1 MSFEKLVEEKIRAAM
16 EAGEFDNLEGAGL
29 PLDLDEY
36 FATPEDLR
44 VSFSVLKNARVLPR
58 EVELLKE
65 IESLRDGLAA
75 RSSSDEKA
83 RLRSELNDRL
93 LQYEV
98 IMDRYRRSRKRPL
111 P

>member
-65 IESLRDGLAA
+65 IGSLKSAIAA
-75 RSSSDEKA
+75 AAAHEDKI
-83 RLRSELNDRL
+83 RLRRELNDAL

-98 IMDRYRRSRKRPL
+98 IMDRYRRTRKRGL

>member
-16 EAGEFDNLEGAGL
+16 EAGEFDNLEGAGQ

-36 FATPEDLR
+36 FAAPEDLR
-44 VSFSVLKNARVLPR
+44 ISFSVLKNARVLPR

-65 IESLRDGLAA
+65 IESLKSATA
-75 RSSSDEKA
+75 SASSSEDKL
-83 RLRSELNDRL
+83 RLRRELNDAL

-98 IMDRYRRSRKRPL
+98 IMDRYRRTRKRGL
-111 P
+111 G

>member
-65 IESLRDGLAA
+65 IGSLKSAIAA
-75 RSSSDEKA
+75 ASYEDKI
-83 RLRSELNDRL
+83 RLRRELNDAL

-98 IMDRYRRSRKRPL
+98 IMDRYRRTRKQGL
-111 P
+111 L

>member
-44 VSFSVLKNARVLPR
+44 VSFSVLKNARILPR
-58 EVELLKE
+58 ELELLKE
-65 IESLRDGLAA
+65 IGSLKSAIPAA
-75 RSSSDEKA
+75 SYEDKI
-83 RLRSELNDRL
+83 RLRRELNDAL
-93 LQYEV
+93 LQYDV
-98 IMDRYRRSRKRPL
+98 IMDRYRRSRRQGL

>member
-1 MSFEKLVEEKIRAAM
+1 MSFEKLVEEKIRVAM
-16 EAGEFDNLEGAGL
+16 EAGEFDNLQGAGL

-65 IESLRDGLAA
+65 IESLKDAIAA
-75 RSSSDEKA
+75 AASYEDKL
-83 RLRSELNDRL
+83 RLRRELNDAL
-93 LQYEV
+93 LQYDV
-98 IMDRYRRSRKRPL
+98 IMDRYRRSRRLGL

>member
-16 EAGEFDNLEGAGL
+16 EAGEFDNLQGAGL

-65 IESLRDGLAA
+65 IESLKKAIAA
-75 RSSSDEKA
+75 ASSFEDKL
-83 RLRSELNDRL
+83 RLRRELNDAL
-93 LQYEV
+93 LQYDV
-98 IMDRYRRSRKRPL
+98 IMDRYRRSRR
-111 P
+111 

>member
-44 VSFSVLKNARVLPR
+44 VSFSVLKNARILPR
-58 EVELLKE
+58 ELELLKE
-65 IESLRDGLAA
+65 IGSLKSAISAA
-75 RSSSDEKA
+75 SYEDKI
-83 RLRSELNDRL
+83 RLRRELNDAL
-93 LQYEV
+93 LQYDV
-98 IMDRYRRSRKRPL
+98 IMDRYRRSRRQGL

>member
-65 IESLRDGLAA
+65 IESLKSAIAA
-75 RSSSDEKA
+75 APSYEDKI
-83 RLRSELNDRL
+83 RLRRELNDAL

-98 IMDRYRRSRKRPL
+98 IMDRYRRTRKRGL